1 MDSRAESLGFSE
13 AEAED
18 DDALS
23 SHSSSAPLAPFTIHN
38 PRPDLPPALPALVLR
53 KLVAAE
59 LLGVGFKEADQ
70 EALEEI
76 EGALYEFFG
85 SLLTYAHQLAELG
98 RRHVPTVADVVK
110 GCEDLGVGGTRELLA
125 EARRG
130 RPAVAEDV
138 QIAYKGPR
146 AFVDLGPLLPSDDED
161 DDPHDPSK
169 DPSLASPPPSP
180 PLPPFSD
187 DEDSDAEF
195 EEVGPA
201 GGSEAEVKARKEEA
215 AEAQKRAKREKRD
228 ELLREKEARRT
239 ERERRRRER
248 QRRREA
254 NPMKAEWLPALPPKH
269 SWKQTPVY
277 PESAAPPPIPPPIS
291 QAQQAP
297 SAAALQH
304 LSTLRAR
311 LNDSQLVAASL
322 RNLIRRTAARSL
334 NAGKDG
340 NAPTAPNGAPMDV
353 ENQPQQQQQQQQEA
367 DVVNYESEWYGAK
380 DTASAVGANT
390 KRRIRVLMIGK
401 GQDDFD
407 EDDER
412 ERAGRKG
419 QNGDWNDASRVG
431 AAAKRRRWLV

>member
-1 MDSRAESLGFSE
+1 MDSRAESLAFSD
-13 AEAED
+13 AED

-59 LLGVGFKEADQ
+59 LLSTGFEGADE
-70 EALEEI
+70 EALEEV
-76 EGALYEFFG
+76 EGALYSFFG
-85 SLLTYAHQLAELG
+85 SLLSYAHQLAELG

-130 RPAVAEDV
+130 RPALAEDV
-138 QIAYKGPR
+138 QITYKGPR
-146 AFVDLGPLLPSDDED
+146 APVDLGPLLPSDDED
-161 DDPHDPSK
+161 DDPYDPSK

-187 DEDSDAEF
+187 DDDDSDAEF
-195 EEVGPA
+195 EEIGPA
-201 GGSEAEVKARKEEA
+201 GGGDEAEAKARKEA
-215 AEAQKRAKREKRD
+215 AEAKKRAKREKR
-228 ELLREKEARRT
+228 ERLLREKDERRK

-291 QAQQAP
+291 QTQQAP

-340 NAPTAPNGAPMDV
+340 NAAPGPDGAQMDV
-353 ENQPQQQQQQQQEA
+353 ENQPQQQQEA
-367 DVVNYESEWYGAK
+367 DIVNYESEWYGAK
-380 DTASAVGANT
+380 DAASAVGANA
-390 KRRIRVLMIGK
+390 KRRIRVLTVGK
-401 GQDDFD
+401 GQDEFD
-407 EDDER
+407 EDEEAER
-412 ERAGRKG
+412 TGRKG

-431 AAAKRRRWLV
+431 GAAKRRRWLV